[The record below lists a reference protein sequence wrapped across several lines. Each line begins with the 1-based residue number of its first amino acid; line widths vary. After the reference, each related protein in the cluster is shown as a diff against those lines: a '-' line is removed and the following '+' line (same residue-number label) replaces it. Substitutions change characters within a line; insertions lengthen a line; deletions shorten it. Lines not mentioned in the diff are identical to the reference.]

1 MIFPRLALKEFKE
14 NIFMKDFMF
23 NRTPSFCVRRPNPW
37 GRNSKIGAVIKSK
50 GSKLGAIG
58 QILEEVNSKMGAIGR
73 ILEGWVSR
81 KERIPRKGP
90 LWRVK
95 GSDNI
100 KSSFKK
106 GTIFKKCSKC
116 MIWYVFPSM
125 ENYEIR
131 ETFQIWKS
139 YMIRYV
145 FQTWQVIWN
154 TCSVLRK

>member
-1 MIFPRLALKEFKE
+1 
-14 NIFMKDFMF
+14 
-23 NRTPSFCVRRPNPW
+23 
-37 GRNSKIGAVIKSK
+37 
-50 GSKLGAIG
+50 
-58 QILEEVNSKMGAIGR
+58 MGATGR

-100 KSSFKK
+100 KSSFKI
-106 GTIFKKCSKC
+106 GTIFKKYSKC
-116 MIWYVFPSM
+116 MIRYVFPSM

-131 ETFQIWKS
+131 ETFQVWKS

>member
-1 MIFPRLALKEFKE
+1 MPVIASLERYYDFPRLALKEFKE

-23 NRTPSFCVRRPNPW
+23 NRTPSFYVRRPNPW
-37 GRNSKIGAVIKSK
+37 GGNSKIGAVIKSK
-50 GSKLGAIG
+50 GSKLGALG

-116 MIWYVFPSM
+116 MIWYVFQVWKIM
-125 ENYEIR
+125 KYEKLFKY
-131 ETFQIWKS
+131 EK
-139 YMIRYV
+139 
-145 FQTWQVIWN
+145 VIW
-154 TCSVLRK
+154 